1 MGELCPLIF
10 EKMEKEKKK
19 SINLIEGNG
28 VISVSVDDF
37 INRYYADNISSKRK
51 LEVKKY
57 NV

>member
-1 MGELCPLIF
+1 
-10 EKMEKEKKK
+10 MEKEKKK